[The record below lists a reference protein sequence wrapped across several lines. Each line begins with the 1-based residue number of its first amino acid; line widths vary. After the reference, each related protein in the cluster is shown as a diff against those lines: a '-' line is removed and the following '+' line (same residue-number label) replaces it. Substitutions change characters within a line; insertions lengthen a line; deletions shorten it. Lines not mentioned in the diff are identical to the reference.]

1 MPQPERAGR
10 SVGIQNINYLWS
22 ALMAIATSSA
32 KALSQDIIQRILV
45 QPLEKRSVWL
55 SSGVRIFDTDGSPIR
70 VPRQAAGTAIDFTGE
85 NTQIPEADYNYDNEV
100 ELLPSSM
107 KSVKVLTRWSN
118 ELGRSSVIDLGNALQ
133 DRLVTDVA
141 AAIDNAFTN
150 GTAANTPIGALAGT
164 AFSTATTTAG
174 TAVGKPNVD
183 DLYDA
188 LGAALSADVDPDG
201 LRWMMHSR
209 DLISLHK
216 LRAGGSTATDGAYLL
231 QPDPTS
237 PAQFRLL
244 GYPVILNQRIPTN
257 GGTATNESTIMLA
270 DFSQIAVA
278 RDLDA
283 QVTVLPERFADFD
296 QTAIRVVARYDMKPL
311 NPAAIVYLKNVTA

>member
-1 MPQPERAGR
+1 
-10 SVGIQNINYLWS
+10 
-22 ALMAIATSSA
+22 MAIATASA
-32 KALSQDIIQRILV
+32 QALSQEVIQRILV

-70 VPRQAAGTAIDFTGE
+70 VPKQAAGTALPFTGE
-85 NTQIPEADYNYDNEV
+85 NTEIPEADYNYDNEIT
-100 ELLPSSM
+100 LLPSSM
-107 KSVKVLTRWSN
+107 KSVKVITRWSN
-118 ELGRSSVIDLGNALQ
+118 ELGRSSVLDLGNALQ

-150 GTAANTPIGALAGT
+150 GTAANAPIGMLAGT
-164 AFSTATTTAG
+164 AFSTGTTTAG
-174 TAVGKPNVD
+174 TAVGAPSVD

-188 LGAALSADVDPDG
+188 LGAALSADVDPNG
-201 LRWMMHSR
+201 LRWMMNSR

-216 LRAGGSTATDGAYLL
+216 LRAGGSTTTDGAYLL

-244 GYPVILNQRIPTN
+244 GYPVILNQRMPVT
-257 GGTATNESTIMLA
+257 GGTATNESSMVLA

-278 RDLDA
+278 RDLA
-283 QVTVLPERFADFD
+283 PQVTILRETFADYD

-311 NPAAIVYLKNVTA
+311 NPASVVFLKNVTG